1 MRDNDGMKTSLA
13 AAILLLFLPLLASA
27 QQNDV
32 AVYVGGAGF
41 ETTTIA
47 AFLPEDLEVELGFEN
62 GRTFSLAFNH
72 FWRDSVSTEFAVLG
86 LEADPTLSVRSGPID
101 ASFDIGDVR
110 VGAFT
115 ITGQWHFRRDARV
128 SPYIGAGI
136 ALLSGEIEATGA
148 DELGEFTTTSADF
161 EGAAGV
167 LFNGG
172 VNFRMNERWAFAID
186 VKAIPYSPE
195 IEGEPPVEI
204 PEEEVFLTDEIDLNP
219 VIVGFGLR
227 YRF

>member
-1 MRDNDGMKTSLA
+1 MKTRLA
-13 AAILLLFLPLLASA
+13 AVILLLFVSLTASA

-32 AVYVGGAGF
+32 SLFLGGAGF
-41 ETTTIA
+41 ETTTIV
-47 AFLPEDLEVELGFEN
+47 AFLPADLDLELGFEN
-62 GRTFSLAFNH
+62 GRTFALGFNH
-72 FWRDSVSTEFAVLG
+72 FWRDSLSTEFGVLG
-86 LEADPTLSVRSGPID
+86 LTADPTLSLRSGPID
-101 ASFDIGDVR
+101 ANFDIADIR
-110 VGAFT
+110 VSALT
-115 ITGQWHFRRDARV
+115 ITGQWHFHRDARV

-136 ALLSGEIEATGA
+136 ALLSGEIEAA
-148 DELGEFTTTSADF
+148 LDDELGEFTTTSADF

-195 IEGEPPVEI
+195 IEGEPPIGV
-204 PEEEVFLTDEIDLNP
+204 PEEVVVLTDEIDLNP

>member
-1 MRDNDGMKTSLA
+1 MRENDLMKPRLA
-13 AAILLLFLPLLASA
+13 AVTLLLFLSLTASA

-32 AVYVGGAGF
+32 AVFVGGAGF
-41 ETTTIA
+41 ETTTIV
-47 AFLPEDLEVELGFEN
+47 AFLPEDLEIELGFEN
-62 GRTFSLAFNH
+62 GRTFALGFNH
-72 FWRDSVSTEFAVLG
+72 FWRDSLSTEIALLG
-86 LEADPTLSVRSGPID
+86 LSADPTLSLRSGPID
-101 ASFDIGDVR
+101 ANFDIGDIR
-110 VGAFT
+110 VNALT

-136 ALLSGEIEATGA
+136 ALLSGEIEAA
-148 DELGEFTTTSADF
+148 LEDELGEFTTTSADF

-172 VNFRMNERWAFAID
+172 INFRMNERWVFAID

-195 IEGEPPVEI
+195 IEGEPPVDI
-204 PEEEVFLTDEIDLNP
+204 PEEEVVLTDEIDLNP
-219 VIVGFGLR
+219 VIVGFGVR